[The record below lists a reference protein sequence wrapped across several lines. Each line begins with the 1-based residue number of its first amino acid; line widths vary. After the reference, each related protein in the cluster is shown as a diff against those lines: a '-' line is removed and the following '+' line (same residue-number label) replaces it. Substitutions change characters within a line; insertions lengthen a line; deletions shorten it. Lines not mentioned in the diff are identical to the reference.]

1 MNADLSLEHIYFSYK
16 NTPVI
21 NDFSL
26 EVQQGSFTT
35 LLGSSGCGKTTL
47 LRLISG
53 FLEPQKGLIKINDQV
68 QNGILPNKRK
78 IGMVFQDYAL
88 FPHLTVEQNLL
99 YGLKLNSGKSQLFS
113 KKVREQNLEQVHETA
128 KNLDLLPFLK
138 RYPSELSGGQQ
149 QRVALGRVLILQPKI
164 LLMDEPL
171 SSLDTNLRIKVREEL
186 KSIQQKL
193 KITTIYVTHDQEEA
207 LSLSDNI
214 VIIDEGAIIEQGSP
228 SELYYTPKKKFTA
241 NFIGQANFVKW
252 NNNYLIRPEW
262 LEVSAEPNPG
272 EQVSAGGTIETEAKV
287 AGGVNISRDNLATIT
302 NTIFLGDNLAR
313 ITNTTFLGDITRLEL
328 LYNGQKLI
336 ADTKSLPTNDYK
348 IGDTVAI
355 KFLHKW
361 KIEE

>member
-1 MNADLSLEHIYFSYK
+1 MTNHSKSEVNMNADLSLEHIYFSYK

-53 FLEPQKGLIKINDQV
+53 FLEPQKGLIKINGQV

-186 KSIQQKL
+186 KSIQQEL

-214 VIIDEGAIIEQGSP
+214 AIIDEGAIIEQGSP

-262 LEVSAEPNPG
+262 LEVEAVSGADLVAGERAGGKKSSAE
-272 EQVSAGGTIETEAKV
+272 A
-287 AGGVNISRDNLATIT
+287 NLATIT
-302 NTIFLGDNLAR
+302 NTI
-313 ITNTTFLGDITRLEL
+313 FLGDITRLEL

-361 KIEE
+361 KIQE